1 VTSPVRRRPDLVVI
15 LVFAAALS
23 AFLPWIGTQEIWS
36 KDEARTALVV
46 KEMLS
51 SGDWSLPRVPG
62 GAYGR
67 KPPLYH
73 WLTALIVHDDL
84 DEAEL
89 RLPAAVTGAGT
100 VALTYLFGAQLA
112 SSAVGLVAAAILVAS
127 PSFFEWSRVGRM
139 ETLLVFCTTLSLWG
153 LGRWLVFGGR
163 GNSLLFGMGIGLA
176 VITKGPAGLIPLAV
190 AALMLVVARRHRP
203 GRLRDLGLGLAL
215 AVAVP
220 LAWLGPASLAA
231 ADFAQYVESLGP
243 TVANELA
250 RPWSSAVHA
259 VAGLAIG
266 FFPWTLLLPGTFLV
280 LTRAW
285 PVASPLI
292 VVCLG
297 WVVVIL
303 VVFLVALSPRAVYFL
318 SAHPALALLVAW
330 SWLTAEGR
338 QRRWLAIPLGL
349 GIAAVIAFGI
359 AAAIRPLVLRFH
371 EDPLQVP
378 ALSGLAAGGVLLVA
392 GALAFWCERR
402 RSVAT
407 LASIAVGVVITL
419 LVFDIE
425 VRTPFY
431 NGLYPIRATV
441 KRLEEQIPPGAE
453 VGYTEAN
460 RITALAVRLARPL
473 RQLTPAAITQ
483 RPLSPAPRYV
493 LLPDVEFQAARE
505 PWSLERVD
513 EVVLHRVRY
522 VLAVVGSGAVRSP
535 R

>member
-1 VTSPVRRRPDLVVI
+1 MVVV
-15 LVFAAALS
+15 VFAAALS
-23 AFLPWIGTQEIWS
+23 VFVPWIGTQEIWS

-46 KEMLS
+46 KEMLA

-73 WLTALIVHDDL
+73 WLTALIVRSDL

-89 RLPAAVTGAGT
+89 RLPAAVAGAGT
-100 VALTYLFGAQLA
+100 AALTYLFGAQLA
-112 SSAVGLVAAAILVAS
+112 TPAVGLVAAAIFVAS

-153 LGRWLVFGGR
+153 LGRWLLSGGR
-163 GNSLLFGMGIGLA
+163 GNGLLFGMGIGLA
-176 VITKGPAGLIPLAV
+176 VITKGPAALIPLAV
-190 AALMLVVARRHRP
+190 AALALVAWRSRP
-203 GRLRDLGLGLAL
+203 GRLTDLGLGLAL
-215 AVAVP
+215 AVALP
-220 LAWLGPASLAA
+220 LAGLGPAALTA

-259 VAGLAIG
+259 VGGLAIG
-266 FFPWTLLLPGTFLV
+266 FFPWTLLLPGTVLV
-280 LTRAW
+280 LARAW

-292 VVCLG
+292 LVCLG
-297 WVVVIL
+297 WVAVVL

-318 SAHPALALLVAW
+318 SAHPALALLAAW
-330 SWLTAEGR
+330 GWQTAEGR
-338 QRRWLAIPLGL
+338 RRRWLAIPLGL
-349 GIAAVIAFGI
+349 GIAAVIAIGG
-359 AAAIRPLVLRFH
+359 AAAVRPLVLRFH
-371 EDPLQVP
+371 DDPLQIP
-378 ALSGLAAGGVLLVA
+378 GSIGLVAGGVLLLA

-402 RSVAT
+402 RWSAT
-407 LASIAVGVVITL
+407 ALASVAVGVVILL
-419 LVFDIE
+419 LVFDVG

-441 KRLEEQIPPGAE
+441 KRLEERIPPGAE

-460 RITALAVRLARPL
+460 RVTALAVRLARPL

-483 RPLSPAPRYV
+483 RPPSPAPRYV
-493 LLPDVEFQAARE
+493 LLPDVEFQAARA
-505 PWSLERVD
+505 PWSLEPVD